1 MIPRS
6 VAAVAVVA
14 LSVVLVA
21 VFPRS
26 ILAFLAFQGSLLFV
40 YVASHPR
47 PGSARASWD
56 WRCSC

>member
-14 LSVVLVA
+14 LSVILVA

-40 YVASHPR
+40 YVDLASP
-47 PGSARASWD
+47 PGSARACSAWP
-56 WRCSC
+56 CSC